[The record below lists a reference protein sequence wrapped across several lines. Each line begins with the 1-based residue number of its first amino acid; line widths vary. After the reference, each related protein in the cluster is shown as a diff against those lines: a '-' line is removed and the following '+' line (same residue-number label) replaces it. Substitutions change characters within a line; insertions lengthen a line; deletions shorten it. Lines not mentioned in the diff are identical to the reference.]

1 MAEYLLPEKAVNY
14 ALSQVGYK
22 EGPNN
27 WNKYAQELDSINYF
41 APQKKQGVPYCNIFV
56 DGVIYNASGKDKAKT
71 YKALYQPSYDNLSAA
86 CPYAARYFRNNGAWS
101 STPQVGSQIFFG
113 KVGSETHT
121 GLVVAVGVSTITT
134 VEGNKGNMV
143 QKCSYSKSNSN
154 IAGYGLIKYDTAP
167 QPTPPTPSKDEY
179 TVKTNS
185 GDALRLRKDPTTK
198 SIQVGYIPNGKPIK
212 ADAAVKGESIGGCTA
227 WVKTTYNGVS
237 GYASGKYLSPTPQ
250 IDPDPQPQPQPE
262 PQPTP
267 SGEKYKVKTNTGSA
281 LRIRKEPS
289 TSSTQIGYIDNNQ
302 TVLVESISNGWGYI
316 NRNGAKGGGAQK
328 GYSSMRYL
336 IKV

>member
-1 MAEYLLPEKAVNY
+1 MAEYLLPEKAVNF
-14 ALSQVGYK
+14 ALSQVGYR
-22 EGPNN
+22 EGAGNRN
-27 WNKYAQELDSINYF
+27 VYAQELDSVNYF
-41 APQKKQGVPYCNIFV
+41 APQRKQGVAWCSIFI
-56 DGVIYNASGKDKAKT
+56 DDVIYNASGKDKAKT
-71 YKALYQPSYDNLSAA
+71 YRALYQPSYDNLSAA
-86 CPYAARYFRNNGAWS
+86 CPFAARYFRKNGAWS

-134 VEGNKGNMV
+134 VEGNKSNMV

-179 TVKTNS
+179 KVKTNS
-185 GDALRLRKDPTTK
+185 GDSLRLRKEPTTK
-198 SIQVGYIPNGKPIK
+198 SVQVGYIPNGKTIK
-212 ADAAVKGESIGGCTA
+212 ADAVVKGESIGGCEA
-227 WVKTTYNGVS
+227 WVKTTHNGAQ
-237 GYASGKYLSPTPQ
+237 GYASGKYLTPTPQ
-250 IDPDPQPQPQPE
+250 LDPEPQPE

-281 LRIRKEPS
+281 LRIRLEPT
-289 TSSTQIGYIDNNQ
+289 TSSTQIGWIDSGQ
-302 TVLVESISNGWGYI
+302 TVLVESIDNGWGYI
-316 NRNGAKGGGAQK
+316 NRNGAKGGGAEK

-336 IKV
+336 KKV